1 MMKMGLKHFLF
12 FLSLSKLFKC
22 FKTNSPASAQ
32 PWVYDRNQLLATLK
46 ESAGMQ
52 RISNQRKR

>member
-1 MMKMGLKHFLF
+1 MMKMGLKHFFFFSLSPS
-12 FLSLSKLFKC
+12 FLSVSKPIVQQVLSLEF
-22 FKTNSPASAQ
+22 TT
-32 PWVYDRNQLLATLK
+32 NQLLATLK